1 MSKKSNK
8 RDAIE
13 DIVKNLR
20 SSFKDMSY
28 PTRKEVWKA
37 ITSEKGKKEINKI
50 IVNPNRQI
58 DSLLIKNFS
67 FKEWINKTG

>member
-1 MSKKSNK
+1 
-8 RDAIE
+8 
-13 DIVKNLR
+13 
-20 SSFKDMSY
+20 MSY
-28 PTRKEVWKA
+28 PTRKKAWKA

-67 FKEWINKTG
+67 FKEWLSKTV